1 MPLDQAAR
9 GINHPIFA
17 FHLRALSVCSQN
29 LAGQPSVRI
38 PLQSQH
44 FFLELVV
51 AREVGVKRGRSGD
64 FHAAELRGSEAS
76 CGPEDRAVRLWAH
89 VCKGLV
95 FAVAAGLKGRE
106 ISESKSG
113 G

>member
-17 FHLRALSVCSQN
+17 FHLRALNVCSQN

-44 FFLELVV
+44 FFS
-51 AREVGVKRGRSGD
+51 GGGGSKGSGD
-64 FHAAELRGSEAS
+64 KKR
-76 CGPEDRAVRLWAH
+76 
-89 VCKGLV
+89 
-95 FAVAAGLKGRE
+95 
-106 ISESKSG
+106 
-113 G
+113 